1 MEVVLMEEITLSDA
15 DCVVTSELLQCLLRA
30 CKRSLSTSIRDAS
43 TENPLP
49 RRPGKPLPR
58 CRVCSRPH
66 EGSPQHLPALRCRFL
81 FTQHR
86 VSTAVTSAISFEP
99 QQSSKYNQS
108 LDIPSF
114 GNNIFHDPRVRGADP
129 CDRAVAETRRSLPL
143 LYYLNLINQSIDHP
157 THVLEFVT
165 SALFLR
171 RHIAT
176 RLLPKGTMLSRLRM
190 YPQRVL
196 ILSHLDGYYPVSGSY
211 CAFP

>member
-81 FTQHR
+81 FTQHH
-86 VSTAVTSAISFEP
+86 VSTAAT
-99 QQSSKYNQS
+99 
-108 LDIPSF
+108 
-114 GNNIFHDPRVRGADP
+114 
-129 CDRAVAETRRSLPL
+129 LPL
-143 LYYLNLINQSIDHP
+143 SYHP
-157 THVLEFVT
+157 
-165 SALFLR
+165 S
-171 RHIAT
+171 
-176 RLLPKGTMLSRLRM
+176 SRL
-190 YPQRVL
+190 V
-196 ILSHLDGYYPVSGSY
+196 
-211 CAFP
+211 

>member
-81 FTQHR
+81 ITQRHI
-86 VSTAVTSAISFEP
+86 STAVTSATSFVS
-99 QQSSKYNQS
+99 QQSSS
-108 LDIPSF
+108 LDTSNFLTFQRSGIIFSMIPAF
-114 GNNIFHDPRVRGADP
+114 EVRTLAIEPPR
-129 CDRAVAETRRSLPL
+129 
-143 LYYLNLINQSIDHP
+143 
-157 THVLEFVT
+157 
-165 SALFLR
+165 
-171 RHIAT
+171 
-176 RLLPKGTMLSRLRM
+176 RLGDLCRCC
-190 YPQRVL
+190 
-196 ILSHLDGYYPVSGSY
+196 II
-211 CAFP
+211 